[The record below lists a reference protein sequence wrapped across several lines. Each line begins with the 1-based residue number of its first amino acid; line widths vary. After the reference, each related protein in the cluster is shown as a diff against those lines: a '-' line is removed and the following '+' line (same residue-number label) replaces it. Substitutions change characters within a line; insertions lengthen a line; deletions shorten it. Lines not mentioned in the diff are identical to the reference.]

1 MPESDYNASESSRR
15 KRERS
20 PVRKTAKVL
29 EWIGGALLCLL
40 ITATPWLFGTTEDW
54 SIRVMNFGSY
64 ATGAIMLI
72 TAILNRIAGATIE
85 TSGRERLLKY
95 LFFSLNIAVLVFCA
109 IALWNARATFSIDT
123 RSFNYHPSYNR
134 SLPTTYDADATRAQ
148 LLQFLAFFVM
158 FWSMRYWILL
168 GDRRPASSEESG
180 LLRNK
185 RFQAIAWIF
194 ALNGFAI
201 GIQGILQRLSR
212 SSKLLWFRD
221 SWWGDP
227 LACFGPFSYRG
238 NAAEYLNLLWPI
250 ALGLWWIMTRERRRR
265 MGSSR
270 MITDGPEL
278 LLIPATV
285 VMIAACIISLSRG
298 GAVIA
303 AATLLVLAA
312 LFLFQRTLQL
322 RARIGA
328 GVFVAVVLVTVW
340 FLGWEAL
347 TKRFE
352 SDGMTNLSGRQE
364 IYNNAKLISRD
375 FPKFGS
381 GPGSFSAVYHL
392 YRQAPD
398 EWWQAF
404 LHDDWLETKVTFG
417 AVGLGLVIAHLLL
430 LPLWIPLPGR
440 SPVFYG
446 FHACAILG
454 LAAALMHAKF
464 DFPFQTY
471 SIAFTFVAV
480 AAMLTSISPAR
491 R

>member
-1 MPESDYNASESSRR
+1 MPESDYNASDKSRR

-20 PVRKTAKVL
+20 PVRKTAKIL

-40 ITATPWLFGTTEDW
+40 IIATPWMFGTTEDW
-54 SIRVMNFGSY
+54 SIGVMNFGSY
-64 ATGAIMLI
+64 GAGLIMLMA
-72 TAILNRIAGATIE
+72 AILNRIAGATID
-85 TSGRERLLKY
+85 TSGRERIFKY
-95 LFFSLNIAVLVFCA
+95 LFFTLNLAVLVFCA
-109 IALWNARATFSIDT
+109 IALWNARATFSEET
-123 RSFNYHPSYNR
+123 RSFAYHPSYNR
-134 SLPTTYDADATRAQ
+134 SLPTTYDSDATRAQ
-148 LLQFLAFFVM
+148 LLQFVGFFVV
-158 FWSMRYWILL
+158 FWSVRYWILL
-168 GDRRPASSEESG
+168 GDRRPGSSEEGG

-185 RFQAIAWIF
+185 RFQMIAWIF

-201 GIQGILQRLSR
+201 AIQGILQRLSR

-238 NAAEYLNLLWPI
+238 NAAEYLNLLWPV

-270 MITDGPEL
+270 TITDGPEL

-285 VMIAACIISLSRG
+285 VMIAACVISLSRG

-303 AATLLVLAA
+303 AVTLLVLAT

-328 GVFVAVVLVTVW
+328 AIFVAVVVASVW
-340 FLGWEAL
+340 FLGWDAL
-347 TKRFE
+347 TKRFQ

-364 IYNNAKLISRD
+364 IYNNAKLIHRD

-392 YRQAPD
+392 YRQAPG

-404 LHDDWLETKVTFG
+404 LHDDWLETKVTLSG
-417 AVGLGLVIAHLLL
+417 SG
-430 LPLWIPLPGR
+430 
-440 SPVFYG
+440 
-446 FHACAILG
+446 
-454 LAAALMHAKF
+454 
-464 DFPFQTY
+464 
-471 SIAFTFVAV
+471 
-480 AAMLTSISPAR
+480 
-491 R
+491 

>member
-1 MPESDYNASESSRR
+1 MPESDYNASDSSRR

-20 PVRKTAKVL
+20 PVRKAAKVL
-29 EWIGGALLCLL
+29 EWIGGALLILL
-40 ITATPWLFGTTEDW
+40 IVATPWMFGTTEDW

-64 ATGAIMLI
+64 GAGAIMLI
-72 TAILNRIAGATIE
+72 AAILNRVAGATIE
-85 TSGRERLLKY
+85 ISGRERVFKY
-95 LFFSLNIAVLVFCA
+95 LFFALNIAVLVFCA
-109 IALWNARATFSIDT
+109 IALWNARASFAMDT
-123 RSFNYHPSYNR
+123 RSFAYNPTYNR
-134 SLPTTYDADATRAQ
+134 ALPTTYDADATRAA
-148 LLQFLAFFVM
+148 LLQLTAFFVA
-158 FWSMRYWILL
+158 FWSLRYWIQL
-168 GDRRPASSEESG
+168 GDRRGGSTEESG
-180 LLRNK
+180 TLRNK
-185 RFQAIAWIF
+185 RFQIVAWVF

-212 SSKLLWFRD
+212 SSRLLWFRD

-238 NAAEYLNLLWPI
+238 NAAEFLNLLWPV

-265 MGSSR
+265 MSSSR
-270 MITDGPEL
+270 LITDGPEL

-285 VMIAACIISLSRG
+285 VMIAACIVSLSRG

-303 AATLLVLAA
+303 AATLIVLAT

-328 GVFVAVVLVTVW
+328 GIFVAVVVVSVW
-340 FLGWEAL
+340 FLGWDAL
-347 TKRFE
+347 TKRFQ

-392 YRQAPD
+392 YRQSPG

-404 LHDDWLETKVTFG
+404 LHDDWLETRVTFG
-417 AVGLGLVIAHLLL
+417 ALGLGLVIAHLLI
-430 LPLWIPLPGR
+430 LPFWIGLPGR

-446 FHACAILG
+446 FHACVMLG
-454 LAAALMHAKF
+454 LAAALVQAKF

-471 SIAFTFVAV
+471 SIAFTFIAV
-480 AAMLTSISPAR
+480 TAMLTSISPAR